1 MLKEFKC
8 SMRIHI
14 TSIKMQISKFCKTL
28 DSHATPV
35 RYDKTTTPFPCCSI
49 HLTLSQVLLPLLL
62 PQCTYLALLF
72 IMSPKI
78 TEREL
83 EENGILNSII
93 ILPAEKHTFHL
104 LKWQSYRAQHKY
116 AKCEE
121 KEGPESIILKVY

>member
-8 SMRIHI
+8 SMTIHI
-14 TSIKMQISKFCKTL
+14 TSIKTQISKFCKML

-35 RYDKTTTPFPCCSI
+35 RYDRTTPFPCCSI
-49 HLTLSQVLLPLLL
+49 YLTLNQVLFSLLL
-62 PQCTYLALLF
+62 SQHTSLVLLF

-93 ILPAEKHTFHL
+93 ILPAERHTFHL
-104 LKWQSYRAQHKY
+104 LKWQCYQAQHKY
-116 AKCEE
+116 AVWGKRRAWINHF
-121 KEGPESIILKVY
+121 KGILK

>member
-1 MLKEFKC
+1 MKEQDVFNNRK
-8 SMRIHI
+8 ILN
-14 TSIKMQISKFCKTL
+14 KYKYKL

-35 RYDKTTTPFPCCSI
+35 RYDKTTPFPCCSI
-49 HLTLSQVLLPLLL
+49 YLTLNQVLFSLLL
-62 PQCTYLALLF
+62 PQHTPLVLLF

-93 ILPAEKHTFHL
+93 ILPAERHTFHL
-104 LKWQSYRAQHKY
+104 LKSQCYQAQHKY

-121 KEGPESIILKVY
+121 KEGPE